1 MNWKIHRA
9 LVVVVACALL
19 LAVPGAVLAVLW
31 ADMGGPEREL
41 VSAYLAE
48 RAGVI
53 VLVLALGLAAASMLV
68 AQTYRNWVGGL
79 HQASEKIQIMLSVN
93 KALRLGDEG
102 SAPMRSF
109 AQSINALAEQRD
121 ALQADVDRQVAVAKA
136 SLEAERNR
144 LAALMSE
151 LAQSVVVCNLG
162 GNVLLYNQR
171 ARAQLEHAAGGEGHL
186 GTAALGLGRSIF
198 GFIERDLVA
207 HALDQLRQRL
217 DKGEKRPVT
226 HLVTSTR
233 AGLLIR
239 VQVAPV
245 LGAGE
250 EGGLPS
256 IDGYVLLLENVT
268 KGLEVEGQRDQWI
281 SALTEGSRASLGNI
295 RAAVETLVDYP
306 DIALDQREHF
316 LRIIHDEAAS
326 LSGRIH
332 EANARLGDAMR
343 TRWPLEEML
352 AADLVQAAARRIEER
367 AGVPV
372 KSEEIDEHAWVKVD
386 SFTLAQAFHYL
397 AQRLRDE
404 YEVREVRFATRRSGR
419 LVEVDLVWSGVV
431 MGTETL
437 SVWETDPM
445 SVAGEFPPLTLREV
459 VERHNGEMWFQ
470 RNKATHRTV
479 FRLVLAGAEPA
490 EGKVADVLPAIEAR
504 PAYYDFDLFRHREV
518 PQELENRRLDE
529 LAFTAFDTETTGL
542 EPSAGDEIIQ
552 IGAVRILNNRL
563 LRDEIFDQL
572 IDPKRPLKS
581 ESIAVHGI
589 TPDMLRGQPD
599 IAKVLPAFHAFCSD
613 TVLVAHNAAFDMRFL
628 ELKEERTGVAF
639 RQPLLDTLLLSA
651 VVNPGQ
657 DLHRLE
663 SIAERLG
670 VNVVGR
676 HTALGDAYVT
686 GEVLLRL
693 IPLLKAQGIETL
705 AQALDASKKTQF
717 AQLRY

>member
-1 MNWKIHRA
+1 MNWKFHRA
-9 LVVVVACALL
+9 LVVTIACAVALV
-19 LAVPGAVLAVLW
+19 VPAAVLAVLW
-31 ADMGGPEREL
+31 ADLHEAARQ
-41 VSAYLAE
+41 VVAAHLAE

-53 VLVLALGLAAASMLV
+53 VMVLAIGLTGVAMLV
-68 AQTYRNWVGGL
+68 AQTYRTWVGAL
-79 HQASEKIQIMLSVN
+79 HKASEKIQIMLSVN
-93 KALRLGDEG
+93 RGLRLGDEG
-102 SAPMRSF
+102 QAHLRSL
-109 AQSINALAEQRD
+109 AASINALADQRD
-121 ALQADVDRQVAVAKA
+121 ALQADVDRQVAEAKA
-136 SLEAERNR
+136 GVEAERNR

-171 ARAQLEHAAGGEGHL
+171 ARAQLERAASGQGQL
-186 GTAALGLGRSIF
+186 GTATLGLGRSIF
-198 GFIERDLVA
+198 GFIERDLIA

-245 LGAGE
+245 LGAAAADGV
-250 EGGLPS
+250 PS
-256 IDGYVLLLENVT
+256 IDGYVLLIENVT
-268 KGLEVEGQRDQWI
+268 KGFEIEGQRDQLI

-295 RAAVETLVDYP
+295 RAAAETLVDYP
-306 DIALDQREHF
+306 DIPGDQREHF
-316 LRIIHDEAAS
+316 LHIIHDEVAL
-326 LSGRIH
+326 LSRRISDAH
-332 EANARLGDAMR
+332 EALGDATR

-352 AADLVQAAARRIEER
+352 AVDLVQAAARRIEER
-367 AGVPV
+367 CGLPV

-386 SFTLAQAFHYL
+386 SFTVVQALQYL

-404 YEVREVRFATRRSGR
+404 YEVREVRFGLRRAGR
-419 LVEVDLVWSGVV
+419 LVEIDLIWSGVV
-431 MGTETL
+431 MGSETL
-437 SVWETDPM
+437 SVWETEPM
-445 SVAGEFPPLTLREV
+445 SSVGEFPPLTLREV

-470 RNKATHRTV
+470 RNKATHRTI
-479 FRLVLAGAEPA
+479 FRLVLASAAPA
-490 EGKVADVLPAIEAR
+490 EGPAADMLPTVEAR
-504 PAYYDFDLFRHREV
+504 PAYYDFDLFKHREV
-518 PQELENRRLDE
+518 SPELEARSLEE
-529 LAFTAFDTETTGL
+529 LAYTAFDTETTGL

-552 IGAVRILNNRL
+552 IGAVRLLNNKL
-563 LRDEIFDQL
+563 LRDEVFDQL
-572 IDPKRPLKS
+572 IDPKRGMKA
-581 ESIAVHGI
+581 ESIAIHGI

-599 IAKVLPAFHAFCSD
+599 IGKVLPAFHAFCAE

-628 ELKEERTGVAF
+628 ELKEEATGLRF

-651 VVNPGQ
+651 VVHPGQ

-676 HTALGDAYVT
+676 HTALGDAMVT

-693 IPLLKAQGIETL
+693 IPLLKAQGIVTL
-705 AQALDASKKTQF
+705 AQALAASQKTQF
-717 AQLRY
+717 AQLQY

>member
-9 LVVVVACALL
+9 MVVLIAWSVVLS
-19 LAVPGAVLAVLW
+19 VPGAVVAVLW
-31 ADMGGPEREL
+31 ADMAAETRE
-41 VSAYLAE
+41 VVAAYLAE
-48 RAGVI
+48 RAGV
-53 VLVLALGLAAASMLV
+53 ALMVAGAGLV
-68 AQTYRNWVGGL
+68 AVTLIVASAYRAWVGAL
-79 HQASEKIQIMLSVN
+79 YKAKEKIQIMLSVN
-93 KALRLGDEG
+93 PRLRLADEG
-102 SAPMRSF
+102 N
-109 AQSINALAEQRD
+109 AQLRALAESINALAEQRD
-121 ALQADVDRQVAVAKA
+121 ALKADVDRQVAAAKA
-136 SLEAERNR
+136 SVEAERNR

-171 ARAQLEHAAGGEGHL
+171 ARAQLEHAAGADGHL
-186 GTAALGLGRSIF
+186 GAATLGLGRSIF

-268 KGLEVEGQRDQWI
+268 KGFEIEGQRDQLI

-306 DIALDQREHF
+306 DIPSDQRAHF
-316 LRIIHDEAAS
+316 LRIIHDEVAA
-326 LSGRIH
+326 LSGRIN
-332 EANARLGDAMR
+332 EANAGLGDAMR

-352 AADLVQAAARRIEER
+352 AADLLQAAARRIEER
-367 AGVPV
+367 TGLPV
-372 KSEEIDEHAWVKVD
+372 KIEELDEHTWVKVD
-386 SFTLAQAFHYL
+386 SFTVVQAFHYL
-397 AQRLRDE
+397 AQRLGDE
-404 YEVREVRFATRRSGR
+404 YEVREVRFALRRSGR
-419 LVEVDLVWSGVV
+419 LVELDLIWSGVV
-431 MGTETL
+431 MGSETL
-437 SVWETDPM
+437 SVWETDAM

-470 RNKATHRTV
+470 RNKATHRTL
-479 FRLVLAGAEPA
+479 FRLVLASAEPGA
-490 EGKVADVLPAIEAR
+490 AKVTEVLPVIEAR

-518 PQELENRRLDE
+518 SHELENRSLEE
-529 LAFTAFDTETTGL
+529 LTFTAFDTETTGL

-563 LRDEIFDQL
+563 LRDEVFDQL
-572 IDPKRPLKS
+572 VDPKRPLKP
-581 ESIAVHGI
+581 ESVAVHGI
-589 TPDMLRGQPD
+589 TPEMLRGQPD
-599 IAKVLPAFHAFCSD
+599 IAKVLPAFYAFCSD

-628 ELKEERTGVAF
+628 ELKEGLTGITF
-639 RQPLLDTLLLSA
+639 RQPLLDTLMLSA

-676 HTALGDAYVT
+676 HTALGDAFVT

-705 AQALDASKKTQF
+705 AQALEASKKTQF